1 MRTSLAAALLLFTL
15 TMSDGYPSL
24 RIIKEELER
33 LKLFRP
39 PQTTTATPPTLPSA
53 AALAIPTALTATTP
67 PAMVAGF
74 LGRLSYPDAG
84 YHVMWPGKLVQKTSK
99 PPNP

>member
-1 MRTSLAAALLLFTL
+1 MRTSLATALLLFTL

-24 RIIKEELER
+24 RIIKDELER

-53 AALAIPTALTATTP
+53 AALAIPTTP

-74 LGRLSYPDAG
+74 LGRLSYPEAG
-84 YHVMWPGKLVQKTSK
+84 YHLMWPGKLVQKTSK
-99 PPNP
+99 PPNL